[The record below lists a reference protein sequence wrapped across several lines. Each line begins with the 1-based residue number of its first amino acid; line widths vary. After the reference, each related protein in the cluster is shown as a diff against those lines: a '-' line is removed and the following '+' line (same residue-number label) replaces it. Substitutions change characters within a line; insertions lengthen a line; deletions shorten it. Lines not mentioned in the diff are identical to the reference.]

1 MYFIYTG
8 KDCRERKE
16 LKHDMNARKQL
27 WIAVICM
34 TFVVIL
40 GTVGFMTIEEISLFQ
55 AFWMTMITVLT
66 VGYGDAVPVTQAGKV
81 FALLIIPVGVG
92 IVTYA
97 IGVVAAMIIEGNLFH
112 AVRRK
117 KMDKQ
122 IAQLQNHIIVCGCGR
137 VGLQVVHELQEKKI
151 PFVVVDKDES
161 ILEKEKLLYVHGD
174 ATEDQ
179 VLHHAGISKAAGLV
193 AIVANDAENV
203 FITLTARGLN
213 DAIKI
218 VARAEKPE
226 TEDKLKRAGA
236 NKVINPSSMAG
247 IHIAKGIANPLT
259 VHYIDTVLYGVEQS
273 FVIEEIAV
281 GEGSI
286 LASKSLLESDVRN
299 QFDVTI
305 LAILRNGDVIHN
317 PTGQEKLQEHDM
329 IIVFGSV
336 EKLGQFEKELQ
347 SKR

>member
-1 MYFIYTG
+1 
-8 KDCRERKE
+8 
-16 LKHDMNARKQL
+16 MNARKQL

-40 GTVGFMTIEEISLFQ
+40 GTLGFMTIEEISLFQ

-66 VGYGDAVPVTQAGKV
+66 VGYGDVVPVTQAGKF

-97 IGVVAAMIIEGNLFH
+97 MGVVAAMIIEGNLFH

-122 IAQLQNHIIVCGCGR
+122 IAQLQKHIIVCGCGR

-161 ILEKEKLLYVHGD
+161 IFEQEKLLYVHGD

-179 VLHHAGISKAAGLV
+179 VLHNAGISKAAGLV

-213 DAIKI
+213 GAIKI

-226 TEDKLKRAGA
+226 TEEKLRRAGA

-259 VHYIDTVLYGVEQS
+259 VHYIDTVLYGIEQS
-273 FVIEEIAV
+273 FVIEEIQV
-281 GEGSI
+281 GKDSI
-286 LASKSLLESDVRN
+286 LASKSLLESNVRN

-305 LAILRNGDVIHN
+305 LAILRDGDIIHN

-336 EKLGQFEKELQ
+336 EKLEQFEKELQ

>member
-1 MYFIYTG
+1 
-8 KDCRERKE
+8 
-16 LKHDMNARKQL
+16 MNARKQL

-40 GTVGFMTIEEISLFQ
+40 GTLGFMMIEEISLFQ

-81 FALLIIPVGVG
+81 FALLIIPIGVG

-97 IGVVAAMIIEGNLFH
+97 IGVVAAMIVEGNLFH

-259 VHYIDTVLYGVEQS
+259 VHYIDTVLYGLEQS

-286 LASKSLLESDVRN
+286 LTNKSLLESDVRN

>member
-1 MYFIYTG
+1 M
-8 KDCRERKE
+8 
-16 LKHDMNARKQL
+16 KHDMNARKQL
-27 WIAVICM
+27 WIAVVCM

-40 GTVGFMTIEEISLFQ
+40 GTLGFMTIEEISLFQ

-97 IGVVAAMIIEGNLFH
+97 IGVVAAIIIEGNLFH

-161 ILEKEKLLYVHGD
+161 ILEKEKLLYIHGD

-218 VARAEKPE
+218 VARAEKQE
-226 TEDKLKRAGA
+226 TEEKLRRAGA
-236 NKVINPSSMAG
+236 NKVINTSSMAG

-259 VHYIDTVLYGVEQS
+259 VHYIDTVLYGIEQS
-273 FVIEEIAV
+273 FVIEEISV
-281 GEGSI
+281 GNDSI
-286 LASKSLLESDVRN
+286 LVNKSLLESDVRN

-305 LAILRNGDVIHN
+305 LAILRSGDIIHN

-347 SKR
+347 STR

>member
-1 MYFIYTG
+1 
-8 KDCRERKE
+8 
-16 LKHDMNARKQL
+16 MNARKQL

-40 GTVGFMTIEEISLFQ
+40 GTLGFMAIEGISLFQ

-81 FALLIIPVGVG
+81 FALLIIPIGVG

-97 IGVVAAMIIEGNLFH
+97 IGVVAAMIVEGNLFH

-174 ATEDQ
+174 ATEDE

-305 LAILRNGDVIHN
+305 LAILRNGNVIHN

-347 SKR
+347 SMR

>member
-1 MYFIYTG
+1 
-8 KDCRERKE
+8 
-16 LKHDMNARKQL
+16 MNARKQL

-40 GTVGFMTIEEISLFQ
+40 GTIGFMTIEEISLFQ

-122 IAQLQNHIIVCGCGR
+122 IAQLKNHIIVCGCGR

-161 ILEKEKLLYVHGD
+161 VLEKGKLLYIHGD

-218 VARAEKPE
+218 VARPEKPE
-226 TEDKLKRAGA
+226 TEEKLRRAGA

-259 VHYIDTVLYGVEQS
+259 VHYIDTVLYGIEQS
-273 FVIEEIAV
+273 FVIEEILV
-281 GEGSI
+281 GKDSI
-286 LASKSLLESDVRN
+286 LVGKSLLESDVRN

-305 LAILRNGDVIHN
+305 LAILRNGDIIHN

-329 IIVFGSV
+329 IIVFGLV
-336 EKLGQFEKELQ
+336 EKLKQFEKELQ
-347 SKR
+347 STR

>member
-1 MYFIYTG
+1 
-8 KDCRERKE
+8 
-16 LKHDMNARKQL
+16 MNARKQL

-40 GTVGFMTIEEISLFQ
+40 GTLGFMTIEEISLFQ

-66 VGYGDAVPVTQAGKV
+66 VGYGDAIPVTQAGKV
-81 FALLIIPVGVG
+81 FALLIIPIGVG

-151 PFVVVDKDES
+151 PFVVGDKDES

-281 GEGSI
+281 GKGSI
-286 LASKSLLESDVRN
+286 LANKSLLESDVRN

-305 LAILRNGDVIHN
+305 LAILRNGNVIHN

-347 SKR
+347 STRG

>member
-1 MYFIYTG
+1 M
-8 KDCRERKE
+8 
-16 LKHDMNARKQL
+16 KHDMNARKQL

-40 GTVGFMTIEEISLFQ
+40 GTLGFMTIEEISLFQ

-137 VGLQVVHELQEKKI
+137 VGLQVVHELQEKNI

-213 DAIKI
+213 DVIKI

-259 VHYIDTVLYGVEQS
+259 VHYIDTVLYGVDQS

-281 GEGSI
+281 GKGSI

-305 LAILRNGDVIHN
+305 LAILRNGNVIHN

>member
-1 MYFIYTG
+1 
-8 KDCRERKE
+8 
-16 LKHDMNARKQL
+16 MNARKQL

-40 GTVGFMTIEEISLFQ
+40 GTIGFMIIEEISLFQ
-55 AFWMTMITVLT
+55 AFWMTVITVLT

-122 IAQLQNHIIVCGCGR
+122 IAQLKNHIIVCGCGR

-161 ILEKEKLLYVHGD
+161 VLEKGKLLYIHGD

-218 VARAEKPE
+218 VARSEKPE
-226 TEDKLKRAGA
+226 TEEKLRRAGA

-259 VHYIDTVLYGVEQS
+259 VHYIDTVLYGIEQS
-273 FVIEEIAV
+273 FVIEEILV
-281 GEGSI
+281 GKDSI
-286 LASKSLLESDVRN
+286 LVGKSLLQSDVRN

-305 LAILRNGDVIHN
+305 LAILRNGDIIHN

-329 IIVFGSV
+329 IIVFGLV
-336 EKLGQFEKELQ
+336 EKLKQFEKELQ
-347 SKR
+347 STR

>member
-1 MYFIYTG
+1 
-8 KDCRERKE
+8 
-16 LKHDMNARKQL
+16 MNARKQL
-27 WIAVICM
+27 WIAVVCM

-40 GTVGFMTIEEISLFQ
+40 GTLGFMTIEEISLFQ

-122 IAQLQNHIIVCGCGR
+122 IAQLKNHIIVCGCGR

-161 ILEKEKLLYVHGD
+161 ILEKEKLLYIHGD

-218 VARAEKPE
+218 VARAEKQE
-226 TEDKLKRAGA
+226 TEEKLRRAGA

-259 VHYIDTVLYGVEQS
+259 VHYIDTVLYGIEQS
-273 FVIEEIAV
+273 FVIEEISV
-281 GEGSI
+281 GNDSI
-286 LASKSLLESDVRN
+286 LVNKSLLESDVRN

>member
-1 MYFIYTG
+1 MKYG
-8 KDCRERKE
+8 
-16 LKHDMNARKQL
+16 MNARKQL

-40 GTVGFMTIEEISLFQ
+40 GTIGFMTIEEISLFQ

-112 AVRRK
+112 AVRRE

-122 IAQLQNHIIVCGCGR
+122 IAQLKNHIIVCGCGR

-161 ILEKEKLLYVHGD
+161 VLEKGKLLYIHGD

-218 VARAEKPE
+218 VARSEKPE
-226 TEDKLKRAGA
+226 TEEKLRRAGA

-259 VHYIDTVLYGVEQS
+259 VHYIDTVLYGIEQS
-273 FVIEEIAV
+273 FVIEEILV
-281 GEGSI
+281 GKDSI
-286 LASKSLLESDVRN
+286 LVGKSLLESDVRN

-305 LAILRNGDVIHN
+305 LAILRNGDIIHN

-329 IIVFGSV
+329 IIVFGLV
-336 EKLGQFEKELQ
+336 EKLKQFEKELQ
-347 SKR
+347 STR

>member
-1 MYFIYTG
+1 
-8 KDCRERKE
+8 
-16 LKHDMNARKQL
+16 MNARKQL

-40 GTVGFMTIEEISLFQ
+40 GTLGFMAIEEISLFQ

-122 IAQLQNHIIVCGCGR
+122 IAQLQNHISVCGCGR

-179 VLHHAGISKAAGLV
+179 VLHYAGISKAAGLV

-259 VHYIDTVLYGVEQS
+259 VHYIDTVLYGVDQS

-281 GEGSI
+281 GKGSI

-305 LAILRNGDVIHN
+305 LAILRNGNVIHN

>member
-1 MYFIYTG
+1 M
-8 KDCRERKE
+8 D
-16 LKHDMNARKQL
+16 ARRQL
-27 WIAVICM
+27 CIAVICM
-34 TFVVIL
+34 CFVVVL
-40 GTVGFMTIEEISLFQ
+40 GTIGFMVIEEISLFQ

-66 VGYGDAVPVTQAGKV
+66 VGYGDAVPLTQAGKV

-122 IAQLQNHIIVCGCGR
+122 IAELQGHIIVCGCGR
-137 VGLQVVHELQEKKI
+137 VGLQVVHELQEKNI
-151 PFVVVDKDES
+151 PFVVVDKEEAF
-161 ILEKEKLLYVHGD
+161 LEKEKFLYVQGD

-179 VLHHAGISKAAGLV
+179 VLHKAGITKAIGLV

-213 DAIKI
+213 GAIKI
-218 VARAEKPE
+218 VARAERPE
-226 TEDKLKRAGA
+226 TEEKLRRAGA

-259 VHYIDTVLYGVEQS
+259 VHYIDTVLYGTEQS
-273 FVIEEIAV
+273 FAIEEV
-281 GEGSI
+281 QMGGGSPLSGKTLI
-286 LASKSLLESDVRN
+286 ESNIRN

-305 LAILRNGDVIHN
+305 LAILRDGNVIHN

-329 IIVFGSV
+329 IIVFGPV

-347 SKR
+347 STR

>member
-1 MYFIYTG
+1 
-8 KDCRERKE
+8 
-16 LKHDMNARKQL
+16 MNARKQL

-34 TFVVIL
+34 TFVVML
-40 GTVGFMTIEEISLFQ
+40 GTLGFMTIEEISLFQ

-66 VGYGDAVPVTQAGKV
+66 VGYGDAVPITQAGKV

-161 ILEKEKLLYVHGD
+161 ILEKERLLYVHGD

-305 LAILRNGDVIHN
+305 LAILRNGNVIHN

>member
-1 MYFIYTG
+1 
-8 KDCRERKE
+8 
-16 LKHDMNARKQL
+16 MNARKQL
-27 WIAVICM
+27 WIAVVCM

-40 GTVGFMTIEEISLFQ
+40 GTLGFMTIEEISLFQ

-97 IGVVAAMIIEGNLFH
+97 IGVVAAIIIEGNLFH

-161 ILEKEKLLYVHGD
+161 ILEKEKLLYIHGD

-218 VARAEKPE
+218 VARAEKQE
-226 TEDKLKRAGA
+226 TEEKLRRAGA

-259 VHYIDTVLYGVEQS
+259 VHYIDTVLYGIEQS
-273 FVIEEIAV
+273 FVIEEISV
-281 GEGSI
+281 GNDSI
-286 LASKSLLESDVRN
+286 LVNKSLLESDVRN

-305 LAILRNGDVIHN
+305 LAVLRSGDIIHN

-347 SKR
+347 STR

>member
-1 MYFIYTG
+1 MKYG
-8 KDCRERKE
+8 
-16 LKHDMNARKQL
+16 MNARKQL

-40 GTVGFMTIEEISLFQ
+40 GTIGFMTIEEISLFQ
-55 AFWMTMITVLT
+55 AFWMTVITVLT

-122 IAQLQNHIIVCGCGR
+122 IAQLKNHIIVCGCGR

-161 ILEKEKLLYVHGD
+161 VLEKGKLLYIHGD

-218 VARAEKPE
+218 VARSEKPE
-226 TEDKLKRAGA
+226 TEEKLRRAGA

-259 VHYIDTVLYGVEQS
+259 VHYIDTVLYGIEQS
-273 FVIEEIAV
+273 FVIEEILV
-281 GEGSI
+281 GKDSI
-286 LASKSLLESDVRN
+286 LVGKSLLESDVRN

-305 LAILRNGDVIHN
+305 LAILRNGDIIHN

-329 IIVFGSV
+329 IIVFGLV
-336 EKLGQFEKELQ
+336 EKLKQFEKGLQ
-347 SKR
+347 STR

>member
-1 MYFIYTG
+1 M
-8 KDCRERKE
+8 KRN
-16 LKHDMNARKQL
+16 MNARKQL

-40 GTVGFMTIEEISLFQ
+40 GTLGFMMIEEISLFQ

-281 GEGSI
+281 GKGSI
-286 LASKSLLESDVRN
+286 LASKSLLESNVRN

-305 LAILRNGDVIHN
+305 LAILRNGNVIHN

>member
-1 MYFIYTG
+1 
-8 KDCRERKE
+8 
-16 LKHDMNARKQL
+16 MNARKQL

-40 GTVGFMTIEEISLFQ
+40 GTLGFMTIEEISLFQ

-66 VGYGDAVPVTQAGKV
+66 VGYGDAIPVTQAGKV
-81 FALLIIPVGVG
+81 FALLIIPIGVG

-174 ATEDQ
+174 ATEDK
-179 VLHHAGISKAAGLV
+179 VLQHAGISKAAGLV

-281 GEGSI
+281 GKGSI
-286 LASKSLLESDVRN
+286 LTNKSLLESDVRN

-305 LAILRNGDVIHN
+305 LAILRNGNVIHN

-347 SKR
+347 SMR

>member
-1 MYFIYTG
+1 
-8 KDCRERKE
+8 
-16 LKHDMNARKQL
+16 MNARKQL

-40 GTVGFMTIEEISLFQ
+40 GTLGFMTIEEISLFQ

-66 VGYGDAVPVTQAGKV
+66 VGYGDAIPVTQAGKV
-81 FALLIIPVGVG
+81 FALLIIPIGVG

-151 PFVVVDKDES
+151 PFVVGDKDES

-281 GEGSI
+281 GKGS
-286 LASKSLLESDVRN
+286 
-299 QFDVTI
+299 I
-305 LAILRNGDVIHN
+305 LAILRNGNVIHN

-347 SKR
+347 STR

>member
-1 MYFIYTG
+1 
-8 KDCRERKE
+8 
-16 LKHDMNARKQL
+16 MNARKQL

-40 GTVGFMTIEEISLFQ
+40 GTLGFMAIEEISLFQ

-226 TEDKLKRAGA
+226 TEDKLRRAGA

-259 VHYIDTVLYGVEQS
+259 VHYIDTVLYGVDQS

-281 GEGSI
+281 GKGSI

-305 LAILRNGDVIHN
+305 LAILRNGNVIHN

-347 SKR
+347 STR

>member
-1 MYFIYTG
+1 
-8 KDCRERKE
+8 
-16 LKHDMNARKQL
+16 MNARKQL

-40 GTVGFMTIEEISLFQ
+40 GTLGFMTIEEISLFQ

-66 VGYGDAVPVTQAGKV
+66 VGYGDAVPETQAGKV

-305 LAILRNGDVIHN
+305 LAILRNGNVIHN

>member
-1 MYFIYTG
+1 
-8 KDCRERKE
+8 
-16 LKHDMNARKQL
+16 MNARKQL

-40 GTVGFMTIEEISLFQ
+40 GTLGFMTIEEISLFQ

-66 VGYGDAVPVTQAGKV
+66 VGYGDVVPVTKAGKF

-97 IGVVAAMIIEGNLFH
+97 MGVVAAMIIEGNLFH

-122 IAQLQNHIIVCGCGR
+122 IAQLQKHIIVCGCGR

-161 ILEKEKLLYVHGD
+161 IFEQEKLLYVHGD

-179 VLHHAGISKAAGLV
+179 VLHNAGISKAAGLV

-218 VARAEKPE
+218 VARAEKLE
-226 TEDKLKRAGA
+226 TEEKLRRAGA

-259 VHYIDTVLYGVEQS
+259 VHYIDTVLYGIEQS
-273 FVIEEIAV
+273 FVIEEIQV
-281 GEGSI
+281 GKDSI
-286 LASKSLLESDVRN
+286 LASKSLLESNVRN
-299 QFDVTI
+299 QFEVTI
-305 LAILRNGDVIHN
+305 LAILRDGDIIHN
-317 PTGQEKLQEHDM
+317 PTGREKLQEHDM

>member
-1 MYFIYTG
+1 
-8 KDCRERKE
+8 
-16 LKHDMNARKQL
+16 MNARKQL

-40 GTVGFMTIEEISLFQ
+40 GTLGFMTIEEISLFQ

-122 IAQLQNHIIVCGCGR
+122 IAQLENHIIVCGCGR

-151 PFVVVDKDES
+151 PFVVVDKDGSTFEQ
-161 ILEKEKLLYVHGD
+161 EKLLYVHGD
-174 ATEDQ
+174 ATEDH
-179 VLHHAGISKAAGLV
+179 VLHNAGISKAAGLV

-226 TEDKLKRAGA
+226 TEEKLRRAGA

-273 FVIEEIAV
+273 FVIEEIQV
-281 GEGSI
+281 GKDSI
-286 LASKSLLESDVRN
+286 LANKSLLESNVRN

-305 LAILRNGDVIHN
+305 LAILRNGEIIHN

>member
-1 MYFIYTG
+1 
-8 KDCRERKE
+8 
-16 LKHDMNARKQL
+16 MNARKQL

-40 GTVGFMTIEEISLFQ
+40 GTLGFMAIEEISLFQ

-179 VLHHAGISKAAGLV
+179 VLHYAGISKAAGLV

-259 VHYIDTVLYGVEQS
+259 VHYIDTVLYGVDQS

-281 GEGSI
+281 GKGSI
-286 LASKSLLESDVRN
+286 LVSKSLLESDVRN

-305 LAILRNGDVIHN
+305 LAILRNGNVIHN

>member
-1 MYFIYTG
+1 M
-8 KDCRERKE
+8 
-16 LKHDMNARKQL
+16 KHNMNARKQL

-40 GTVGFMTIEEISLFQ
+40 GTLGFMTIEEISLFQ

-122 IAQLQNHIIVCGCGR
+122 IAQLENHIIVCGCGR

-151 PFVVVDKDES
+151 PFVVVDKDGSTFEQ
-161 ILEKEKLLYVHGD
+161 EKLLYVHGD
-174 ATEDQ
+174 ATEDH
-179 VLHHAGISKAAGLV
+179 VLHNAGISKAAGLV

-226 TEDKLKRAGA
+226 TEEKLRRAGA

-273 FVIEEIAV
+273 FVIEEIQV
-281 GEGSI
+281 GKDSI
-286 LASKSLLESDVRN
+286 LANKSLLESNVRN

-305 LAILRNGDVIHN
+305 LAILRNGGIIHN

>member
-1 MYFIYTG
+1 
-8 KDCRERKE
+8 
-16 LKHDMNARKQL
+16 MNARKQL
-27 WIAVICM
+27 WIAVVCM

-40 GTVGFMTIEEISLFQ
+40 GTLGFMTIEEISLFQ

-97 IGVVAAMIIEGNLFH
+97 IGVVAAIIIEGNLFH

-161 ILEKEKLLYVHGD
+161 ILEKEKLLYIHGD

-226 TEDKLKRAGA
+226 TEEKLRRAGA

-259 VHYIDTVLYGVEQS
+259 VHYIDTVLYGIEQS
-273 FVIEEIAV
+273 FVIEEISV
-281 GEGSI
+281 GSDSI
-286 LASKSLLESDVRN
+286 LVNKSLLESDVRN

-305 LAILRNGDVIHN
+305 LAILRSGDIIHN

-347 SKR
+347 STR

>member
-1 MYFIYTG
+1 
-8 KDCRERKE
+8 
-16 LKHDMNARKQL
+16 MNARKQL

-40 GTVGFMTIEEISLFQ
+40 GTLGFMTIEEISLFQ

-66 VGYGDAVPVTQAGKV
+66 VGYGDVVPVTQAGKF

-97 IGVVAAMIIEGNLFH
+97 MGVVAAMIIEGNLFH

-122 IAQLQNHIIVCGCGR
+122 IAQLQKHIIVCGCGR

-161 ILEKEKLLYVHGD
+161 IFEQEKLLYVHGD

-179 VLHHAGISKAAGLV
+179 VLHNAGISKAAGLV

-213 DAIKI
+213 GAIKI

-226 TEDKLKRAGA
+226 TEEKLRRAGA

-259 VHYIDTVLYGVEQS
+259 VHYIDTVLYGIEQS
-273 FVIEEIAV
+273 FVIEEIQV
-281 GEGSI
+281 GKDSI
-286 LASKSLLESDVRN
+286 LASKSLLESNVRN

-305 LAILRNGDVIHN
+305 LAILRDGDIIHN

>member
-1 MYFIYTG
+1 
-8 KDCRERKE
+8 
-16 LKHDMNARKQL
+16 MNARKQL

>member
-1 MYFIYTG
+1 
-8 KDCRERKE
+8 
-16 LKHDMNARKQL
+16 MNARKQL

-40 GTVGFMTIEEISLFQ
+40 GTLGFMTIEEISLFQ

-122 IAQLQNHIIVCGCGR
+122 IAQLENHIIVCGCGR

-151 PFVVVDKDES
+151 PFVVVDKDGSTFEQ
-161 ILEKEKLLYVHGD
+161 EKLLYVHGD
-174 ATEDQ
+174 ATEDH
-179 VLHHAGISKAAGLV
+179 VLHNAGISKAAGLV

-226 TEDKLKRAGA
+226 TEEKLRRAGA

-273 FVIEEIAV
+273 FVIEEIQV
-281 GEGSI
+281 GKDSI
-286 LASKSLLESDVRN
+286 LANKSLLESNVRN

-305 LAILRNGDVIHN
+305 LAILRDGEIIHN

>member
-1 MYFIYTG
+1 
-8 KDCRERKE
+8 
-16 LKHDMNARKQL
+16 MNARKQL

-40 GTVGFMTIEEISLFQ
+40 GTLGFMTIEEISLFQ

-66 VGYGDAVPVTQAGKV
+66 VGYGDVVPVTQAGKF

-97 IGVVAAMIIEGNLFH
+97 MGVVAAMIIEGNLFH

-122 IAQLQNHIIVCGCGR
+122 IAQLQKHIIVCGCGR

-161 ILEKEKLLYVHGD
+161 IFEQEKLLYVHGD

-179 VLHHAGISKAAGLV
+179 VLHNAGISKAEGLV

-213 DAIKI
+213 GAIKI

-226 TEDKLKRAGA
+226 TEEKLRRAGA

-259 VHYIDTVLYGVEQS
+259 VHYIDTVLYGIEQS
-273 FVIEEIAV
+273 FVIEEIQV
-281 GEGSI
+281 GKDSI
-286 LASKSLLESDVRN
+286 LASKSLLESNVRN

-305 LAILRNGDVIHN
+305 LAILRDGDIIHN

>member
-1 MYFIYTG
+1 
-8 KDCRERKE
+8 
-16 LKHDMNARKQL
+16 MNARKQL

-40 GTVGFMTIEEISLFQ
+40 GTLGFMTIEEISLFQ

-174 ATEDQ
+174 ATEDK
-179 VLHHAGISKAAGLV
+179 VLQHAGISKAAGLV

-286 LASKSLLESDVRN
+286 LANKSLLESDVRN

-305 LAILRNGDVIHN
+305 LAILRNGNVIHN

-347 SKR
+347 STR

>member
-1 MYFIYTG
+1 
-8 KDCRERKE
+8 
-16 LKHDMNARKQL
+16 MNARKQL

-81 FALLIIPVGVG
+81 FALLIIPVG

-112 AVRRK
+112 AVQRK

-161 ILEKEKLLYVHGD
+161 ILEKEKLLYIHGD

-273 FVIEEIAV
+273 FIIEEIAV
-281 GEGSI
+281 GRGSI

-305 LAILRNGDVIHN
+305 LAILRNGNVIHN

-336 EKLGQFEKELQ
+336 ENLGQFEKELQ

>member
-1 MYFIYTG
+1 MKYG
-8 KDCRERKE
+8 
-16 LKHDMNARKQL
+16 MNARKQL

-40 GTVGFMTIEEISLFQ
+40 GTIGFMTIEEISLFQ

-122 IAQLQNHIIVCGCGR
+122 IAQLKNHIIVCGCGR

-161 ILEKEKLLYVHGD
+161 VLEKGKLLYIHGD

-218 VARAEKPE
+218 VARSEKPE
-226 TEDKLKRAGA
+226 TEEKLRRAGA

-259 VHYIDTVLYGVEQS
+259 VHYIDTVLYGIEQS
-273 FVIEEIAV
+273 FVIEEILV
-281 GEGSI
+281 GKDSI
-286 LASKSLLESDVRN
+286 LVGKDSILVGKSLLESDVRN

-305 LAILRNGDVIHN
+305 LAILRNGDIIHN

-329 IIVFGSV
+329 IIVFGLV
-336 EKLGQFEKELQ
+336 EKLKQFEKELQ
-347 SKR
+347 STR